1 VFQKNKFILNDSVI
15 RLLITMDLYMKVIF
29 PKQNY
34 ILNLKLKS
42 EYIGNVNEGKLMK
55 NGRD

>member
-1 VFQKNKFILNDSVI
+1 MFQKNKFILNDSVI